1 MDETYIHSTHTK
13 TNGWTDGTTS
23 GLKTPLSKGQ
33 RLIIVHAGGEGGFI
47 NNALLTFKSGKKSG
61 DYHDDMNYDN
71 YERWVNTK
79 LIPNLKDNSVVVID
93 NAPYH
98 NKQDDPA
105 PTTSSRKAEMIKW
118 LSERNIVHSSTMFK
132 PELYNLIQA
141 YKPTYKKYK
150 IDEIF
155 SKSGHTVLRLPPYHP
170 DLNPIELIWSLLKER
185 VAKKN
190 VTFNINTVEQ
200 LVKETCDSITQE
212 DWRKRCDHTISVE
225 QTYMELERQIDEMT
239 ERIVVR
245 LGEDSDSD
253 EWDEE
258 SGSDED
264 REPIVDNSDSG
275 DDDLTGIVPFEC
287 Y

>member
-1 MDETYIHSTHTK
+1 M
-13 TNGWTDGTTS
+13 
-23 GLKTPLSKGQ
+23 
-33 RLIIVHAGGEGGFI
+33 
-47 NNALLTFKSGKKSG
+47 
-61 DYHDDMNYDN
+61 
-71 YERWVNTK
+71 
-79 LIPNLKDNSVVVID
+79 D

-98 NKQDDPA
+98 NKQDGPA
-105 PTTSSRKAEMIKW
+105 PTTSSRKAEIIEW

-132 PELYNLIQA
+132 LELYNLIQA
-141 YKPTYKKYK
+141 YKPTYKK
-150 IDEIF
+150 
-155 SKSGHTVLRLPPYHP
+155 KSS
-170 DLNPIELIWSLLKER
+170 E
-185 VAKKN
+185 KN

-212 DWRKRCDHTISVE
+212 DWRKRCDHTKSVE
-225 QTYMELERQIDEMT
+225 QSYMELERQFDEMT

-258 SGSDED
+258 SGNDED